1 MRLPSSFIFLKTNII
16 FDIITN
22 RIKNRIGEKIMFV
35 EHEFYIGLSDINI
48 EKELTNTCLLKYL
61 EDVAGLH
68 SEMAGYGVTDMNT
81 TRKSWILLSWKVEI
95 RKRPLINDTLN
106 IKTWS
111 RCIDR
116 FYAFRDFEVRNQYD
130 EVICVATSKWVF
142 IDIDKGKLVKVSED
156 IAEKYKTEADR
167 KVFEEHDI
175 EKLKEPSAYSNTVE
189 FKVTRNLIDINKHLH
204 NIYYLDIAKEALP
217 EEIGL
222 SNELN
227 NFEIMYKKE
236 IKLGEKVK
244 ALYSQEDGYHY
255 VSIKSEDESI
265 LHAIIRLK

>member
-1 MRLPSSFIFLKTNII
+1 
-16 FDIITN
+16 
-22 RIKNRIGEKIMFV
+22 MFV
-35 EHEFYIGLSDINI
+35 EHEFYIGLSDINT

-68 SEMAGYGVTDMNT
+68 SEIAGYGVTDMNT

-95 RKRPLINDTLN
+95 KKRPLINDTLS

-111 RCIDR
+111 RCIDK
-116 FYAFRDFEVRNQYD
+116 FYAFRDFEVRDQYN
-130 EVICVATSKWVF
+130 EIVCIATSKWVF
-142 IDIDKGKLVKVSED
+142 IDIDKGKLVKISDE
-156 IAEKYKTEADR
+156 IAEKYKPEINSKA
-167 KVFEEHDI
+167 FEEHDL
-175 EKLKEPSAYSNTVE
+175 EKLKEPNSYLTEIE
-189 FKVTRNLIDINKHLH
+189 FKITRNLIDINKHLH

-217 EEIGL
+217 EETGL

-227 NFEIMYKKE
+227 SFEIMYKKE

-244 ALYSQEDGYHY
+244 AYYSKEDNYHY
-255 VSIKSEDESI
+255 VTIKSEDESI